1 MIQRIQCK
9 GNYNT
14 RNKMKKHLKYKW
26 YSVRALRYREYNGK
40 APMIQGIHVENWGT
54 RQQYTIHR
62 NDKTSNSYNTDWTCA
77 WQRNVHIVPWY
88 QTIDLAQYRL
98 ARTPLDF
105 WQRGW
110 CPVVH
115 PVLHQGI
122 TSVIRIITSLL
133 QCSLCWTLWC
143 IQCYWQTQLSVILV
157 IPCGARWF

>member
-1 MIQRIQCK
+1 
-9 GNYNT
+9 
-14 RNKMKKHLKYKW
+14 
-26 YSVRALRYREYNGK
+26 
-40 APMIQGIHVENWGT
+40 MIQGIYVENWGT
-54 RQQYTIHR
+54 RQQYTVHR

-143 IQCYWQTQLSVILV
+143 IQCYWQTQLSAILV
-157 IPCGARWF
+157 ICTIVTHNSNYHKCYTLFVDACGARWSKFNSHEHIFQM